1 METITLRINPR
12 SKAGKVFS
20 DLVQLFSKLPGVE
33 IVQEKSTYNNEFVK
47 KVLYA
52 DKNDKRI
59 CIKTKSIWD
68 SELIIKTE

>member
-59 CIKTKSIWD
+59 RIKTKSIWD
-68 SELIIKTE
+68 SI